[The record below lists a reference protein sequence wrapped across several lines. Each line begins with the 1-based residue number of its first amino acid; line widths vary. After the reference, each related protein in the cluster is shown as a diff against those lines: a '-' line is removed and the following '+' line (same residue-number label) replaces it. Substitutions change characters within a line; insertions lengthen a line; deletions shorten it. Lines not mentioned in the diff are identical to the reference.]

1 MIGKNNLFNIRFSRN
16 NMWIG
21 QVSQTNGF
29 VNFSDVE
36 YGIRAAALLIM
47 RSYRS
52 KDVLTISEIVN
63 RYAPASENNTSKY
76 IDFLCARLGCFPFDI
91 PKDYDEYVRL
101 LYWICV
107 YEVGEDS
114 AVSIQAIDT
123 VCKKYNIKPIK
134 LERNEEKDC

>member
-1 MIGKNNLFNIRFSRN
+1 MIGKNNPFNIRFSRN

-21 QVSQTNGF
+21 QVGQTKGF
-29 VNFSDVE
+29 VDFSNVE
-36 YGIRAAALLIM
+36 YCIRAAALLIM

-52 KDVLTISEIVN
+52 KGVLTISEIIH
-63 RYAPASENNTSKY
+63 RYAPATENDTFKY

-91 PKDYDEYVRL
+91 PKDYAEYIRF

-107 YEVGEDS
+107 YEVGKDS

-134 LERNEEKDC
+134 PRKK

>member
-21 QVSQTNGF
+21 QVGQTQGF
-29 VNFSDVE
+29 VDFSDVE

-52 KDVLTISEIVN
+52 KGVFTISEIVH
-63 RYAPASENNTSKY
+63 RYAPVSENDTAKY
-76 IDFLCARLGCFPFDI
+76 VAFLCSHLGCFPFDV
-91 PKDYDEYVRL
+91 PKNYTEYIYL

-107 YEVGEDS
+107 YEVGKDS
-114 AVSIQAIDT
+114 AVSIQTIHD

-134 LERNEEKDC
+134 PRKK